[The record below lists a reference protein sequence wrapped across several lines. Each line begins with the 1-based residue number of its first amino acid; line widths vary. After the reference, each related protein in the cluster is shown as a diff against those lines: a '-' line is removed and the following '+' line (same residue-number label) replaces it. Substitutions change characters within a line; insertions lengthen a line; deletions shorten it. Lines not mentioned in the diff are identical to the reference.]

1 MKLTEKSQ
9 EIFEYLKN
17 NGGRVSIDELA
28 NVTGRS
34 ARSVGANVL
43 DLQKKKLVV
52 REKEEVE
59 GADKP
64 VAFAASTAEGQNF
77 VPSQDADYFV

>member
-1 MKLTEKSQ
+1 MKLTEKSN
-9 EIFEYLKN
+9 EIFEYLKA
-17 NGGRVSIDELA
+17 NGGRISIDELA
-28 NVTGRS
+28 NATGRS

-59 GADKP
+59 GSDKP
-64 VAFAASTAEGQNF
+64 VTYAVLTDEGRNF
-77 VPSQDADYFV
+77 VPSDDAE

>member
-9 EIFEYLKN
+9 EIFDYIKST
-17 NGGRVSIDELA
+17 GGRVSIEELA
-28 NVTGRS
+28 NATGRS

-59 GADKP
+59 GAEKP
-64 VAFAASTAEGQNF
+64 VAYAVLTDEGRNF
-77 VPSQDADYFV
+77 VPSDDAE

>member
-9 EIFEYLKN
+9 TIFEYLKA

-64 VAFAASTAEGQNF
+64 VAYAVLTDEGRNF
-77 VPSQDADYFV
+77 VPSDDAE

>member
-9 EIFEYLKN
+9 IVFEYLKN
-17 NGGRVSIDELA
+17 NGGKVSIEELA
-28 NVTGRS
+28 NAIGRS

-43 DLQKKKLVV
+43 DLTKKGLVV

-59 GADKP
+59 GAEKP
-64 VAFAASTAEGQNF
+64 VAYAILTDAGKTF
-77 VPSQDADYFV
+77 VPSDDAE

>member
-9 EIFEYLKN
+9 EIFDYIKST
-17 NGGRVSIDELA
+17 GGRVSIEELA
-28 NVTGRS
+28 NATGRS

-64 VAFAASTAEGQNF
+64 VAYAVLTDEGRNF
-77 VPSQDADYFV
+77 VPSDDAE

>member
-9 EIFEYLKN
+9 TIFEYLKA
-17 NGGRVSIDELA
+17 NGGRVSIEELA
-28 NVTGRS
+28 NATGRS

-43 DLQKKKLVV
+43 DLQKKNLVV

-59 GADKP
+59 GAEKP
-64 VAFAASTAEGQNF
+64 VAYAVLTDEGRNF
-77 VPSQDADYFV
+77 VPSDDAE

>member
-9 EIFEYLKN
+9 EIFDYIKST
-17 NGGRVSIDELA
+17 GGRVSIDELA
-28 NVTGRS
+28 NATGRS

-64 VAFAASTAEGQNF
+64 VAYAVLTDEGRNF
-77 VPSQDADYFV
+77 VPSDDEE

>member
-9 EIFEYLKN
+9 IVFEFLKN
-17 NGGRVSIDELA
+17 NGGKVSIDELA
-28 NVTGRS
+28 NATGRS

-43 DLQKKKLVV
+43 DLTKKGLVV

-59 GADKP
+59 GAEKP
-64 VAFAASTAEGQNF
+64 VAYAILTDAGKTF
-77 VPSQDADYFV
+77 VPSDDAE

>member
-9 EIFEYLKN
+9 IVFEYLKN
-17 NGGRVSIDELA
+17 NGGKVSIDELA
-28 NVTGRS
+28 NATGRS

-43 DLQKKKLVV
+43 DLTKKGLIV

-59 GADKP
+59 GAEKP
-64 VAFAASTAEGQNF
+64 VAYAILTDAGKTF
-77 VPSQDADYFV
+77 VPSDDAE

>member
-9 EIFEYLKN
+9 IVFEYLKN
-17 NGGRVSIDELA
+17 NGGKVSIEELA
-28 NVTGRS
+28 DATGRS

-43 DLQKKKLVV
+43 DLTKKGLVV

-59 GADKP
+59 GAEKP
-64 VAFAASTAEGQNF
+64 VAYAILTDAGKTF
-77 VPSQDADYFV
+77 VPSDDAE

>member
-1 MKLTEKSQ
+1 MKLTEKSN
-9 EIFEYLKN
+9 EIFEYLKA
-17 NGGRVSIDELA
+17 NGGRVSIEELA
-28 NVTGRS
+28 NATGRS

-59 GADKP
+59 GAEKP
-64 VAFAASTAEGQNF
+64 VAYAVLTDKGRNF
-77 VPSQDADYFV
+77 VPSDDEE

>member
-1 MKLTEKSQ
+1 MKLTEKSN
-9 EIFEYLKN
+9 EIFEYLKA
-17 NGGRVSIDELA
+17 NGGRVSIEELA
-28 NVTGRS
+28 NATGRS

-64 VAFAASTAEGQNF
+64 VAYAVLTNEGRNF
-77 VPSQDADYFV
+77 VPSDDAE

>member
-1 MKLTEKSQ
+1 MKLTEKSN
-9 EIFEYLKN
+9 EIFEYLKA
-17 NGGRVSIDELA
+17 NGGRVSIEELA
-28 NVTGRS
+28 NATGRS

-43 DLQKKKLVV
+43 DLQKKNLVV

-64 VAFAASTAEGQNF
+64 VAYAVLTDEGRNF
-77 VPSQDADYFV
+77 VPSDDAE

>member
-59 GADKP
+59 GAEKP
-64 VAFAASTAEGQNF
+64 VAYAILTDAGKTF
-77 VPSQDADYFV
+77 VPSDDDAE

>member
-1 MKLTEKSQ
+1 MKLTEKSN
-9 EIFEYLKN
+9 EIFEYLKA
-17 NGGRVSIDELA
+17 NGGRISIEELA
-28 NVTGRS
+28 NATGRS

-64 VAFAASTAEGQNF
+64 VAYAVLTDEGRNF
-77 VPSQDADYFV
+77 VPSDDEE

>member
-1 MKLTEKSQ
+1 MRKLTEKSQ
-9 EIFEYLKN
+9 TIFEYLRD

-64 VAFAASTAEGQNF
+64 VAFVVLTDEGKNF
-77 VPSQDADYFV
+77 VLSEDEE